1 MDEWKDIG
9 GIVVQDGWLLGEG
22 WINVGWLSGEGWM
35 DVGWLSGAGWM
46 A

>member
-9 GIVVQDGWLLGEG
+9 GIVVQDGWMLGEG

-35 DVGWLSGAGWM
+35 LDGCLVQDGWRS
-46 A
+46 